1 MPTTT
6 RSQAAREDSG
16 STTRMEDNTLDEHE
30 LNGGVDRRLLKG
42 SEPPEDVAHWLGRFS
57 RSAQYSSA
65 RKGLPEVLQTIA
77 ASVDQTGVAWE
88 EVGDMMHSEEWCT
101 TANELQA
108 ATAGT
113 DGVDATEDGESAA
126 HRRSVGALCAKLYGI
141 FDQRMRRRFVTRRV
155 KADSSKLLSMKMDVE
170 EDPQD
175 FEARVR
181 KEISRV
187 APTCSVQALAARMI
201 AVMNKA
207 EIRRRLQNFADT
219 EAANAIEALHDILS
233 GAETVDSLQEH
244 FDESKVAAAKRV
256 VELRETIKLRRERE
270 AQNPEAYPEAMRTAD
285 LSEVQL
291 VLTVLVTKLLKHA
304 QGLATQ
310 LRKANRD
317 EERRT
322 AQDAPQLLLALEKLA
337 VPKFNN
343 KTWCDAPCDLH
354 PNARIPHRCG
364 TCSVY
369 VKMDKIKGGNG
380 KPRYDSAY
388 AAIKFSNKDC

>member
-42 SEPPEDVAHWLGRFS
+42 SEPPEDVAQWLGRFS

-77 ASVDQTGVAWE
+77 ASVDQTGVAWD

-113 DGVDATEDGESAA
+113 DGYVDATEDGESAA

-181 KEISRV
+181 KEGRISLPHITPARGV
-187 APTCSVQALAARMI
+187 DGLRSLLRRCSVL
-201 AVMNKA
+201 
-207 EIRRRLQNFADT
+207 
-219 EAANAIEALHDILS
+219 
-233 GAETVDSLQEH
+233 
-244 FDESKVAAAKRV
+244 
-256 VELRETIKLRRERE
+256 LR
-270 AQNPEAYPEAMRTAD
+270 
-285 LSEVQL
+285 
-291 VLTVLVTKLLKHA
+291 
-304 QGLATQ
+304 
-310 LRKANRD
+310 
-317 EERRT
+317 
-322 AQDAPQLLLALEKLA
+322 
-337 VPKFNN
+337 
-343 KTWCDAPCDLH
+343 
-354 PNARIPHRCG
+354 
-364 TCSVY
+364 
-369 VKMDKIKGGNG
+369 
-380 KPRYDSAY
+380 
-388 AAIKFSNKDC
+388 

>member
-42 SEPPEDVAHWLGRFS
+42 SEPPEDVAQWLGRFS

-77 ASVDQTGVAWE
+77 ASVGQTGVAWD
-88 EVGDMMHSEEWCT
+88 EVGDMMHSKEWRA
-101 TANELQA
+101 TADELQA
-108 ATAGT
+108 ATMTST
-113 DGVDATEDGESAA
+113 DGYMDATEDGESAA

-322 AQDAPQLLLALEKLA
+322 AQDAPQLR
-337 VPKFNN
+337 
-343 KTWCDAPCDLH
+343 W
-354 PNARIPHRCG
+354 ARMASHRSRPRWQPFWKWESRSLRQ
-364 TCSVY
+364 TCARS
-369 VKMDKIKGGNG
+369 
-380 KPRYDSAY
+380 
-388 AAIKFSNKDC
+388 